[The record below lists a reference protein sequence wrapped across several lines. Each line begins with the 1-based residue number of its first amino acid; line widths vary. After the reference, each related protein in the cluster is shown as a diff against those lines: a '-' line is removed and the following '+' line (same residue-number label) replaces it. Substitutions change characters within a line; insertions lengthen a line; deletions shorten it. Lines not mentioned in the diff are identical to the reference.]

1 MCIID
6 EVSIVIQ
13 FINKKVFLNFL
24 LYFLS
29 NPILQNEQNK
39 YFKLPML
46 SCPVINFSIP
56 YTYRV
61 LQVVVF
67 IQFRIWWFQKKFD
80 LNILNISNVSYK
92 CVVPGGAGVAMALP
106 DFGRS
111 VNPISRFSYLRL
123 PTALKSCRKTV
134 DENMSYFY
142 YWYIRLFR
150 LKNFMNPQI

>member
-1 MCIID
+1 
-6 EVSIVIQ
+6 
-13 FINKKVFLNFL
+13 
-24 LYFLS
+24 
-29 NPILQNEQNK
+29 
-39 YFKLPML
+39 ML

-67 IQFRIWWFQKKFD
+67 IQFRIWWFQKEFD

-92 CVVPGGAGVAMALP
+92 CVVPGGAVVAMALP
-106 DFGRS
+106 EFGRS

-150 LKNFMNPQI
+150 LKNFMNPQIKGASELNQKKDGMESSSHPPNLLENKHLKIKLL